1 MNDCKNR
8 TLCIIN
14 KSDGSLVKGKKKVLF
29 QCLEEK
35 LFAVT
40 KCITYKQNT
49 CPVDTWL
56 LIFKTMLLVLK
67 MYNGTTQNAATKFT
81 SFNQKGSF

>member
-1 MNDCKNR
+1 MYN
-8 TLCIIN
+8 L
-14 KSDGSLVKGKKKVLF
+14 
-29 QCLEEK
+29 
-35 LFAVT
+35 
-40 KCITYKQNT
+40 QNT